1 MVAIWLQYQKKSING
16 EKRRKKFDNYVKDEY
31 NNEKSAEKTRYNRL
45 ANMRAK
51 TAKQKEK

>member
-1 MVAIWLQYQKKSING
+1 MIAIWLQYQKKSING
-16 EKRRKKFDNYVKDEY
+16 EKRWKKFDNYMKDEY
-31 NNEKSAEKTRYNRL
+31 NDEKSAEKMRHNRL